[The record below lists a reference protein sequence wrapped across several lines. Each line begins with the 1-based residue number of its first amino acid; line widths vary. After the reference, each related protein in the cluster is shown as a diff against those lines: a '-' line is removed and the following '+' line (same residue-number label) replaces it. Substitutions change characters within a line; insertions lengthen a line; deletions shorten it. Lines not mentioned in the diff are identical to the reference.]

1 MVRAFSSATAS
12 VKWRANWRD
21 AGTWSLSSTVT
32 PRPRP
37 AMIPPNTRPRPRSA
51 TRPARPTLLS
61 SKATRHSTP
70 AAGDTKRCPHG
81 REAQALKRSAI
92 LEAELRSMLLPSTTA
107 IDAAARQAR
116 ASRRLGALCSGLELG
131 ACPGSPQRVLEQAGH
146 RHRADAAGYRGEG
159 ASHLDHLVE
168 GHVAD

>member
-107 IDAAARQAR
+107 IVAAASVFHPTHDSQMAANQPVCGHEARRHLHLREPGEPGAAPGDHRGSQQQNQDGLAR
-116 ASRRLGALCSGLELG
+116 ADR
-131 ACPGSPQRVLEQAGH
+131 ACNG
-146 RHRADAAGYRGEG
+146 
-159 ASHLDHLVE
+159 
-168 GHVAD
+168 